1 MKASEMIIKLE
12 NEDLEQ
18 IQEHQLKVIAEEGM
32 RQESDDGDEDEEDPD
47 ADLDFWTLKLIKFT
61 LNKKDGF

>member
-1 MKASEMIIKLE
+1 MKATEMIIKLE

-32 RQESDDGDEDEEDPD
+32 RQESDEGEDEEDEDPD
-47 ADLDFWTLKLIKFT
+47 GDLDF
-61 LNKKDGF
+61 